1 MTSER
6 QKIGLRARNECK
18 RAVKLTKVNQT
29 KVYES

>member
-6 QKIGLRARNECK
+6 QGIALRARNESK

-29 KVYES
+29 KAYKS